1 MPDEY
6 TREEIRDAV
15 WQATLGVPCDAI
27 ARGWGR
33 HSASSVYMMLLGMA
47 GTKGSPIPRLDG
59 QGGGRTRRRG
69 AVHGLARGHPKP
81 RPSDTLGFGMEA
93 GSSDGNARLGR
104 MASID
109 RLMTHGLG
117 PRASK

>member
-47 GTKGSPIPRLDG
+47 GDEGITHTSALMDKVAAELDQEERFTSWREAG
-59 QGGGRTRRRG
+59 TVRHSGVRNGGREQRRERSLRSNGVDRSPDDTRFG
-69 AVHGLARGHPKP
+69 AP
-81 RPSDTLGFGMEA
+81 RIA
-93 GSSDGNARLGR
+93 
-104 MASID
+104 
-109 RLMTHGLG
+109 
-117 PRASK
+117 